1 MSHFDESIGARG
13 KFPDTTGRGAAYG
26 AELASNLAVNGLD
39 PPRAYGEDGI
49 QGAMRI
55 SRNFSR
61 FLSLGVVLVAAQCV
75 LAQDPPPPAP
85 SEKIPPV
92 KTDVLSRITIEV
104 TGGEKDTPVENAS
117 VYVKYVEEH
126 KLWKDKKL
134 ELNVK
139 TNRDGVA
146 RVPNAPLGRV
156 LIQVIAEGWKTYG
169 RWYDVTDTKQVFKI
183 RLQRPPKWY

>member
-1 MSHFDESIGARG
+1 M
-13 KFPDTTGRGAAYG
+13 
-26 AELASNLAVNGLD
+26 
-39 PPRAYGEDGI
+39 RAL
-49 QGAMRI
+49 
-55 SRNFSR
+55 RNFTR
-61 FLSLGVVLVAAQCV
+61 CLSFGAVLLAAQFV
-75 LAQDPPPPAP
+75 FAQDPPPTP

-126 KLWKDKKL
+126 KLRKDKKL

-146 RVPNAPLGRV
+146 HVPNAPLGRV
-156 LIQVIAEGWKTYG
+156 LIQVIASGWKPHG
-169 RWYDVTDTKQVFKI
+169 RWYDITDTKQVFKI
-183 RLQRPPKWY
+183 RLERPPKWY